1 MVDGAHAD
9 SVHQS
14 GIVDTTTEP
23 AEKSAG
29 TRRAARQTHSRAFKR
44 QMVMLTLEPGASV
57 ARIALDHG
65 LNANLLFN
73 WRRLHLLRGR
83 PALKAG
89 RPLLP
94 PLLPVKVGGSEGEI
108 VAAPPGKAPTV
119 GESAVIEIEL
129 AGARILVRGGVDVQA
144 LRAVVDVLR
153 QRS

>member
-1 MVDGAHAD
+1 MADGAHSD

-14 GIVDTTTEP
+14 GIVDTTNQP
-23 AEKSAG
+23 VEKSAG
-29 TRRAARQTHSRAFKR
+29 ARRAARQTHSRAFKR

-73 WRRLHLLRGR
+73 WRRLHLLRAR

-89 RPLLP
+89 RPMTP
-94 PLLPVKVGGSEGEI
+94 PLLPVKVSGCEREM
-108 VAAPPGKAPTV
+108 VTAPPRGPTV

-144 LRAVVDVLR
+144 LRAVVDVLWR
-153 QRS
+153 RS